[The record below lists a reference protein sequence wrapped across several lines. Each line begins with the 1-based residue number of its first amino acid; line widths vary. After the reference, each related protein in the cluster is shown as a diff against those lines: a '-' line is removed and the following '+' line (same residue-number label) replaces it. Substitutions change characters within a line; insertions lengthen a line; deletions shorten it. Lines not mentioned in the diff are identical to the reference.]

1 MTGQKCCVVCK
12 VFGLLVVV
20 GAINWG
26 LYGVFGIDLVAKLLG
41 NMTTGAKIVYGLIGV
56 AGVIKLFSC
65 AVKCPCCPKPD
76 GETCK
81 K

>member
-1 MTGQKCCVVCK
+1 MTGQKCCCVCK
-12 VFGLLVVV
+12 VFGLLVAI

-41 NMTTGAKIVYGLIGV
+41 DMTMGAKIVYGLIGV
-56 AGVIKLFSC
+56 AGVIKLLSC
-65 AVKCPCCPKPD
+65 VVKCPCCPKD

>member
-1 MTGQKCCVVCK
+1 MKNGACCPVCK
-12 VFGLLVVV
+12 IAGLLTAI

-26 LYGVFGIDLVAKLLG
+26 LYGIFGIDLVAKLLG
-41 NMTTGAKIVYGLIGV
+41 EMTMPSKIVYGLIGV
-56 AGVIKLFSC
+56 AGVIKLLSC
-65 AVKCPCCPKPD
+65 FIKCPCMKSD

>member
-1 MTGQKCCVVCK
+1 MTGQKCCPVCK
-12 VFGLLVVV
+12 IVGLLVVL

-26 LYGVFGIDLVAKLLG
+26 LFGVFGINLVASLLG
-41 NMTTGAKIVYGLIGV
+41 DMTMGAKIVYGLIGV
-56 AGVIKLFSC
+56 AGVMKLISC
-65 AVKCPCCPKPD
+65 FFKCPCCKVD